1 MYLTDRSAPSGA
13 DTEQGRRRG
22 PGPKVAPVVLVLG
35 TVSLITD
42 ISSEMVTAVLPLYLV
57 STLGFTPLLFG
68 TLDGVYNG
76 AGALVQLTGGHLAD
90 RVRNHK
96 LMAGLGYGLS
106 ALCKP
111 LLLIASSLGAL
122 GTVLALDRTGKG
134 LRTAPRDAMISLSTP
149 PENQGRA
156 FGVHR
161 AMDTTGAMLGPL
173 AAFLI
178 LSVATDGYDAVFG
191 VSACVAALGV
201 IVLVLFVPGR
211 EERARAGGEGAR
223 TGGGGVRAGGA
234 GVRAGGVGAASEGGG
249 AAAGGAS
256 VWTDGGGARADG
268 AGGARA
274 DGAGGARADGASVP
288 TEGAGARAGGVG
300 VPAGGAGAA
309 TDRAGARAG
318 GAGAALDGGGV
329 PAGGA
334 GAATDRAGVRAG
346 GGGVPAGG
354 AGAATDRAGARADR
368 AGAALD
374 GVGVPAGGAG
384 AAPGA
389 ASVADGKR
397 PVRVREALALLR
409 LPRLRAL
416 AGCAALL
423 GLTTVSDAFVY
434 LLLQRRAGIGE
445 QWFTLLPLGTA
456 VVFLLLAVPVGALAD
471 RIGRRTV
478 FLTGHMGL
486 LTAYALLLWA
496 PATPALPFL
505 VLALHG
511 TFYAAT
517 DGVLPATLADIV
529 PEQLRASGLAIV
541 GTCQALARFCCSLA
555 FGAAWTVWGDGPAL
569 AGAAI
574 GLLCCAAVAGKLLRP
589 AARTR

>member
-1 MYLTDRSAPSGA
+1 MYLTDRSTPPGA

-22 PGPKVAPVVLVLG
+22 PVPKVAPVVLVLG
-35 TVSLITD
+35 AVSLITD

-57 STLGFTPLLFG
+57 STLGFSPLGFG

-76 AGALVQLTGGHLAD
+76 VSALVQLTGGHLAD
-90 RVRNHK
+90 RVRGHK
-96 LMAGLGYGLS
+96 LLAGLGYGLS

-111 LLLIASSLGAL
+111 LLLLASGLGAL
-122 GTVLALDRTGKG
+122 GTVLALERTGKG

-149 PENQGRA
+149 AGHQGRA

-178 LSVATDGYDAVFG
+178 LRAAADGYDAVFG

-201 IVLVLFVPGR
+201 LVLVLFVPGR
-211 EERARAGGEGAR
+211 RH
-223 TGGGGVRAGGA
+223 
-234 GVRAGGVGAASEGGG
+234 S
-249 AAAGGAS
+249 
-256 VWTDGGGARADG
+256 
-268 AGGARA
+268 
-274 DGAGGARADGASVP
+274 
-288 TEGAGARAGGVG
+288 
-300 VPAGGAGAA
+300 
-309 TDRAGARAG
+309 
-318 GAGAALDGGGV
+318 
-329 PAGGA
+329 
-334 GAATDRAGVRAG
+334 
-346 GGGVPAGG
+346 
-354 AGAATDRAGARADR
+354 
-368 AGAALD
+368 
-374 GVGVPAGGAG
+374 
-384 AAPGA
+384 APGA
-389 ASVADGKR
+389 ADGR
-397 PVRVREALALLR
+397 QPVRVREALALLR

-434 LLLQRRAGIGE
+434 LLLQRRAGVGE

-456 VVFLLLAVPVGALAD
+456 AVFLLLAVPVGGLAD
-471 RIGRRTV
+471 RAGRRTV
-478 FLTGHMGL
+478 FLAGHMGL

-517 DGVLPATLADIV
+517 DGVLPAALAGIV

-541 GTCQALARFCCSLA
+541 GTGQALARFCCSLA

-569 AGAAI
+569 AGSAV
-574 GLLCCAAVAGKLLRP
+574 GLLCCAAAAGMVLRP
-589 AARTR
+589 TGGAR

>member
-1 MYLTDRSAPSGA
+1 MYLTDRSAPA
-13 DTEQGRRRG
+13 QTDTEQGRRRA
-22 PGPKVAPVVLVLG
+22 PGRRVAPVVFVLG

-57 STLGFTPLLFG
+57 TTLAFTPLAFG

-76 AGALVQLTGGHLAD
+76 VSALVQLTGGHIAD

-111 LLLIASSLGAL
+111 LLLLASSIATL

-149 PENQGRA
+149 SEKQGRA

-178 LSVATDGYDAVFG
+178 LRAAADGYDAVFG
-191 VSACVAALGV
+191 VSACVAGFGV
-201 IVLVLFVPGR
+201 LVLVLFVPARGQVT
-211 EERARAGGEGAR
+211 RAKEAGDRPSDE
-223 TGGGGVRAGGA
+223 AGSANG
-234 GVRAGGVGAASEGGG
+234 
-249 AAAGGAS
+249 
-256 VWTDGGGARADG
+256 T
-268 AGGARA
+268 
-274 DGAGGARADGASVP
+274 P
-288 TEGAGARAGGVG
+288 
-300 VPAGGAGAA
+300 
-309 TDRAGARAG
+309 
-318 GAGAALDGGGV
+318 
-329 PAGGA
+329 
-334 GAATDRAGVRAG
+334 
-346 GGGVPAGG
+346 
-354 AGAATDRAGARADR
+354 
-368 AGAALD
+368 
-374 GVGVPAGGAG
+374 
-384 AAPGA
+384 
-389 ASVADGKR
+389 
-397 PVRVREALALLR
+397 PVRVRDALALLR

-434 LLLQRRAGIGE
+434 LLLQRRAGIADE
-445 QWFTLLPLGTA
+445 WFPLLPLGTA
-456 VVFLLLAVPVGALAD
+456 AVFLLLAVPVGALAD
-471 RIGRRTV
+471 RVGRRIV

-511 TFYAAT
+511 MFYAAT
-517 DGVLPATLADIV
+517 DGVLPAALADIV
-529 PEQLRASGLAIV
+529 PEQLRATGLAIV
-541 GTCQALARFCCSLA
+541 GTSQALARFCCSLS
-555 FGAAWTVWGDGPAL
+555 FGAAWTLWGDSAAL
-569 AGAAI
+569 AGSAV
-574 GLLCCAAVAGKLLRP
+574 GLLCCAAVAGVVLRP
-589 AARTR
+589 RSPMTTTDTTDTTGTTETTETTATTPQGSG